1 MRRSTERTKLRKI
14 GNGRGILLSRSICN
28 LIGMDIEDDFR
39 IELEDGK
46 LVLIPEYRRNS
57 NVGR

>member
-1 MRRSTERTKLRKI
+1 MRRSTERTKLRRI